1 MPNLHRYKR
10 KGESVS
16 IKDEMEA
23 ELRGTT
29 VRGTLQHF
37 LDNCDN
43 YEDVIVIARTPED
56 TVFTAFSSDSY
67 PLVLGML
74 EYGKKGVW
82 DDQFADYPDE
92 RDDQLNN

>member
-1 MPNLHRYKR
+1 M
-10 KGESVS
+10 S

-29 VRGTLQHF
+29 VKGTLQHF
-37 LDNCDN
+37 MDNCDE

-56 TVFTAFSSDSY
+56 KVYTAFSSDSY
-67 PLVLGML
+67 PVVLGML

-92 RDDQLNN
+92 SED